1 MAGLFFTLVLGY
13 LLLPIVA
20 IVWAYGSRQ
29 RIDQLAADIAQ
40 LRRQGG
46 PLPQN
51 QSPAPAETPK
61 PQTPPA
67 PEAAGIMP
75 VPPNPFAAM
84 PPAPAQ
90 ARHPETLR
98 TETSYS
104 AGARAAE
111 QDDAVGRV
119 LRWLGE
125 NWMLAVGALFVF
137 LSVSWLL
144 RYAIIEDI
152 LTAGMRIGAGFA
164 LGLCVAALGCWRMK
178 NAPQQGAVFLVLG
191 AGAVLLT
198 FFAAREIYGF
208 FTPAIALFGAFA
220 TAAFVTYQA
229 MRARLPA
236 LSYAGLLAAMLAPMV
251 TKAPDPSFAGLFGYL
266 AVVLAA
272 TLWVVLLT
280 GWRKNI
286 LLALF
291 MLVLYSIPY
300 WEKSMALPSAAAG
313 LATAYAFAAAFFI
326 ADMVG
331 HFRAVRNSWADIMMP
346 LLMAFFLVCW
356 TGVAAEEGARALWL
370 LLWAL
375 AFAAGSAV
383 LSRRTGAHY
392 VFYTYMTVAA
402 VLVVTTTAIEFRGAA
417 LVVMLMMQAVA
428 LTLLCRYVLKS
439 RAGTTAAAFTTLIP
453 LTLGLESLARAHW
466 QGGIWHEH
474 ALVLAVLGAA
484 PLLLAWHF
492 NTSRFRY
499 PPPASAGG
507 GAADDAADDAPH
519 LAEICFWVISG
530 SLYSYALVWRGV
542 HALMQGAD
550 FATAVCMIVYSVI
563 GIGAY
568 MLGHR
573 RALPYVRR
581 YGAGLLALVIAR
593 LLLVDLPEMPVAA
606 RIVMFFGVGV
616 LLLATAFVKYRRKED
631 GGAG

>member
-90 ARHPETLR
+90 ARRDETPRPL
-98 TETSYS
+98 S
-104 AGARAAE
+104 APAAE

-119 LRWLGE
+119 LRWAGE

-137 LSVSWLL
+137 LSVSWLV

-152 LTAGMRIGAGFA
+152 LTAQMRIGAGFA
-164 LGLCVAALGCWRMK
+164 FGLCVAVLGCWRMK

-208 FTPAIALFGAFA
+208 FTPAIALCGAFA

-236 LSYAGLLAAMLAPMV
+236 LSYAGLFAAMLAPMV

-286 LLALF
+286 LMALF

-300 WEKSMALPSAAAG
+300 WEKSLALPSAAAG
-313 LATAYAFAAAFFI
+313 LMTAYAFVAAFFV

-375 AFAAGSAV
+375 MFSIGAAV
-383 LSRRTGAHY
+383 LSRRTGAHN

-417 LVVMLMMQAVA
+417 LVVMLMMQAAA

-453 LTLGLESLARAHW
+453 LSLGLESIAPAHW

-484 PLLLAWHF
+484 PLSLAWHF
-492 NTSRFRY
+492 NASRFRY
-499 PPPASAGG
+499 PPPVSAGA
-507 GAADDAADDAPH
+507 GAGATATDADDAPH
-519 LAEICFWVISG
+519 LAEICFWVVSG

-573 RALPYVRR
+573 RAQPYVRR